1 MNKYLFIIAG
11 AKTELLQRIPGT
23 AEPGGLPYM
32 GSQRFGYDLI
42 CLEAAAASKVGGIK
56 QGSFY

>member
-1 MNKYLFIIAG
+1 MNKYLFIITG

-23 AEPGGLPYM
+23 AETGGLPSM
-32 GSQRFGYDLI
+32 GSHRVGHDWSGLV
-42 CLEAAAASKVGGIK
+42 AAAASKVGGIK